1 MKLYGL
7 IILLMLSVFSLSL
20 SGCLT
25 KPSPP
30 ACSEKERVYKQS
42 TLKLN
47 QCYED
52 KANLRKQLE
61 ACHEK

>member
-1 MKLYGL
+1 MTLYGM
-7 IILLMLSVFSLSL
+7 IALLTLSAFSLSL

-25 KPSPP
+25 KFSPP
-30 ACSEKERVYKQS
+30 SCSEKERVYKQS

-47 QCYED
+47 QCLED